1 MEFQENQN
9 GYPPLKPNNG
19 KLFKNTDKIAGDMS
33 ELNQSRPDYS
43 GPFCD
48 ERGDEAKVAMWL
60 NTAKSGTKYMN
71 IKITEKFE
79 AKQQQAP
86 QQIQAPTPPP
96 EPAAMAQASVED
108 EFFGDNGSF

>member
-79 AKQQQAP
+79 AKQQQA
-86 QQIQAPTPPP
+86 QAPTPPQVAV
-96 EPAAMAQASVED
+96 AAASVED
-108 EFFGDNGSF
+108 EFFGDDGSF

>member
-9 GYPPLKPNNG
+9 GYPPLKPNKG
-19 KLFKNTDKIAGDMS
+19 KLFKNKNKVAGDS
-33 ELNQSRPDYS
+33 QPDYS

-79 AKQQQAP
+79 AKQQQA
-86 QQIQAPTPPP
+86 QAPTPPQVAV
-96 EPAAMAQASVED
+96 AAASVED
-108 EFFGDNGSF
+108 EFFGDDGSF

>member
-9 GYPPLKPNNG
+9 GYPPLKPNKG
-19 KLFKNTDKIAGDMS
+19 KLFKNKNKVAGDS
-33 ELNQSRPDYS
+33 QPDYS

-48 ERGDEAKVAMWL
+48 ERGDEAQVSMWL
-60 NTAKSGTKYMN
+60 NTAKSGDKYMN
-71 IKITEKFE
+71 IEVKEKWQPPQTQ
-79 AKQQQAP
+79 APQQAP
-86 QQIQAPTPPP
+86 QQAQAPTPPP